1 MIEVRKVDSDP
12 LISHLYTAR
21 MDSSVSRSSS
31 QDHDDIVPS
40 PPTTQRPEV
49 EEVTAQEP
57 ENKRTA
63 SPVTEST
70 KKKLYNA
77 IKEDGGDL
85 EKVKRIIQQHPSLL
99 R

>member
-1 MIEVRKVDSDP
+1 MATR
-12 LISHLYTAR
+12 L
-21 MDSSVSRSSS
+21 SRSSS
-31 QDHDDIVPS
+31 PDHDDVEPFL
-40 PPTTQRPEV
+40 PTTQQAEV